1 MIAKCIVAIVA
12 AAIALAPLQA
22 VAVPY
27 AQMAPALSALH
38 PVASPGPQL
47 PAQGVFA
54 SSIAS
59 DGSRYLVMSNGVGG
73 VPLVARFLDVE
84 GVEVERVTIPA
95 PTGSDAV
102 VAWDGARFLVAWT
115 AWAGGDAFDVRG
127 VRLAA
132 DGTLLDPAPF
142 EIAAGPGSQRAIDV
156 AAGGGTFAVTVA
168 VPSTL
173 AVVRVGGDGVAMD
186 PAPIS
191 IAGNAPGYRG
201 GGAVAW
207 TGDRFAI
214 AWREIPTETGQN
226 AIYVTGLTPGGTLL
240 PDVVVQAPT
249 HVDLEDPD
257 IAAIDGSALVVW
269 QGDRYEPTLFARMVD
284 AAGAVTELSIGTG
297 FPYTDR
303 EPVVA
308 VVGSSYLVASR
319 AKRLYQ
325 DEKLVTRI
333 VGADATVG
341 AATMTALWPEPTF
354 KHIASVGARARMV
367 YRPIDNVGRSVG
379 IDALGAVE
387 ADPVPLTMTAPSH
400 VSPALA
406 YGAGAYLSAWV
417 DARGGVWAARMD
429 RDGVAL
435 DGSGFRVSADTGAA
449 SVSVAFDGEV
459 FLVAWRQDTYGP
471 MTTTV
476 RAARVAQDGT
486 VHDPSGIVVAA
497 VTPGWGDV
505 GVAAGPSGFLVA
517 STPGPTVALVRSD
530 GTHTVAQTIG
540 TGTQS
545 GVAPAVASNGSGF
558 LVAWE
563 NPNAGSAV
571 QSRRLDAEGAP
582 SDDARTVAQG
592 SGPAIASDGNGYAL
606 AWETRDDGHGDIAM
620 QRLDGAGT
628 PADPAPIAVAAQ
640 SPGEVSAS
648 VAFNGTGYVVS
659 WIDAGAP
666 YQRRVL
672 ATRIGADGAPLDA
685 PPREIGIVG
694 VFGRTGLAAGMRSRV
709 AAWVTVFDEANQAT
723 LVKARFLDA
732 PDNDDFVDAR
742 PIVGAAGALEQTN
755 CGTGP
760 EPHEPRHRPTHGQT
774 AWYSWTPPISG
785 NATLV
790 ARSAVL
796 TPAVGVYVGSALG
809 ELSTHAWS
817 PAGTVAVAM
826 FAGQPYRISVD
837 GGEEACGAFDLEWSI
852 VTDTTPPE
860 TTIVEAP
867 PTDSND
873 PNAYLHVEASE
884 PATFACTLDDEV
896 FEECPM
902 SFEGLRDGAHTFR
915 VRAIDRFGNED
926 PTPAEHRWTIDTAA
940 PSVTITQSPP
950 WFGQS
955 ADVTV
960 GFTTEGADD
969 VECRLNVQL
978 LSSCSS
984 PLSMTLEEGWYQLEI
999 AALDAAGNR
1008 SAAMVNWSVD
1018 LHDPSVTLLRPTRGV
1033 FVDGSE
1039 VSAGIAGVPPVIVG
1053 PIEMRFEAFDMFA
1066 EGYRAMIS
1074 LTAEVDGV
1082 AYALEHPNFTEHA
1095 FTFGDRGEMA
1105 GRHTLVIKAV
1115 DQSERTTVVS
1125 QDFFFIP
1132 K

>member
-1 MIAKCIVAIVA
+1 MIAKSTVAIVA

-27 AQMAPALSALH
+27 SQMAPALSALH
-38 PVASPGPQL
+38 PVASPGPQR

-73 VPLVARFLDVE
+73 VPLVARFLDTE

-95 PTGSDAV
+95 LTGGDAV

-115 AWAGGDAFDVRG
+115 TWDGGDAPDVLG

-173 AVVRVGGDGVAMD
+173 AVVRVGGDGVTTD

-191 IAGNAPGYRG
+191 IAGNGPGYRG

-214 AWREIPTETGQN
+214 AWREVPNETGLD

-269 QGDRYEPTLFARMVD
+269 QGDRYAATLFAGIVD

-297 FPYTDR
+297 YPYTDR

-308 VVGSSYLVASR
+308 VVGSSYLVAST
-319 AKRLYQ
+319 ATHLYE
-325 DEKLVTRI
+325 DPKLVTRI

-341 AATMTALWPEPTF
+341 APTMTALWPTPSF
-354 KHIASVGARARMV
+354 KHIASVGTRARMV
-367 YRPIDNVGRSVG
+367 YRPMDNVGRSLG

-387 ADPVPLTMTAPSH
+387 ADPVPLTLTAPSH
-400 VSPALA
+400 ASPALA
-406 YGAGAYLSAWV
+406 YGAGTYLSAWV

-435 DGSGFRVSADTGAA
+435 DGSGFRVSADTRAA
-449 SVSVAFDGEV
+449 SVGVAFDGEM
-459 FLVAWRQDTYGP
+459 FLVAWRRDTSAP

-476 RAARVAQDGT
+476 RAARVAQNGT
-486 VHDPSGIVVAA
+486 VLDPSGIEVAA
-497 VTPGWGDV
+497 VAPGRGDV
-505 GVAAGPSGFLVA
+505 GVAAGPSGFVVA
-517 STPGPTVALVRSD
+517 STPGPTVALVRND

-545 GVAPAVASNGSGF
+545 GVAPVVASNGSSF
-558 LVAWE
+558 VVAWE
-563 NPNAGSAV
+563 NPNAGSAI
-571 QSRRLDAEGAP
+571 QTRRLDAEGAP
-582 SDDARTVAQG
+582 SADARTVAPG

-606 AWETRDDGHGDIAM
+606 AWATRDDGHGDIAM
-620 QRLDGAGT
+620 QRLDGAGE

-640 SPGEVSAS
+640 RPGEVSAS

-659 WIDAGAP
+659 WIDEGTP
-666 YQRRVL
+666 HQQRVL

-694 VFGRTGLAAGMRSRV
+694 VFGRTGLAAGVRSRV

-723 LVKARFLDA
+723 LVNARFLDA

-742 PIVGAAGALEQTN
+742 PIVGEAGALDQTN

-760 EPHEPRHRPTHGQT
+760 EPHEPRHRMPGQT
-774 AWYSWTPPISG
+774 AWYTWTPQISG
-785 NATLV
+785 NATLA

-796 TPAVGVYVGSALG
+796 TPAVGVYVGPALG
-809 ELSTHAWS
+809 ELSAHAWS
-817 PAGTVAVAM
+817 PLGRVALAV
-826 FAGQPYRISVD
+826 FAGQPYRIFVD
-837 GGEEACGAFDLEWSI
+837 GGVESCGAFDLEWS
-852 VTDTTPPE
+852 VVADTAPPE

-867 PTDSND
+867 LADSND
-873 PNAYLHVEASE
+873 PNAYFQVEASE
-884 PATFACTLDDEV
+884 PATYACTLDDEA

-902 SFEGLRDGAHTFR
+902 GFEGLSDGAHTFR
-915 VRAIDRFGNED
+915 VRAVDRFGNQD
-926 PTPAEHRWTIDTAA
+926 PTPAEHMWTIDTAV
-940 PSVTITQSPP
+940 PSVTITQAPP

-969 VECRLNVQL
+969 VECRLNLQL

-1008 SAAMVNWSVD
+1008 SAAMVYWSVD
-1018 LHDPSVTLLRPTRGV
+1018 LHDPSVTLLRPTQGV

-1039 VSAGIAGVPPVIVG
+1039 VSPGIAGVPPVIVG

-1066 EGYRAMIS
+1066 DGYGAMIS

-1095 FTFGDRGEMA
+1095 FTFGDRGEPA
-1105 GRHTLVIKAV
+1105 GRHTLVIRAA